1 MFQGVFQTKTYRPL
15 KVVKVKW
22 GSPKILLFTTEEEHE
37 RHVHGM
43 LTRFRT
49 SGRKLNPDKCK
60 FKQREIKFY
69 GIICIEDGVKPD
81 PDKVSALLRRCH
93 PPPPPNNSQQEV
105 ETFFIYIYTYLAP
118 FISRFNALQAPLR
131 ELLKE
136 KDDFDNTSLQQ
147 QASYAIGNDIKAT
160 KSLRRSMT

>member
-60 FKQREIKFY
+60 FKQREIKLY
-69 GIICIEDGVKPD
+69 GIICIEVGVKPD

-93 PPPPPNNSQQEV
+93 PPPPPTIHSRRWKH
-105 ETFFIYIYTYLAP
+105 FLYIYIPTWLHSFLGLMP
-118 FISRFNALQAPLR
+118 CKPPCENC
-131 ELLKE
+131 
-136 KDDFDNTSLQQ
+136 
-147 QASYAIGNDIKAT
+147 
-160 KSLRRSMT
+160 

>member
-1 MFQGVFQTKTYRPL
+1 M
-15 KVVKVKW
+15 
-22 GSPKILLFTTEEEHE
+22 
-37 RHVHGM
+37 HGM
-43 LTRFRT
+43 LIRFRT

-60 FKQREIKFY
+60 FKQRDIKFY

-93 PPPPPNNSQQEV
+93 PHQFTAGAGNI
-105 ETFFIYIYTYLAP
+105 FLYTHLAP
-118 FISRFNALQAPLR
+118 FISGFNAFKAPLR

-136 KDDFDNTSLQQ
+136 KDGFDKTSFQE
-147 QASYAIGNDIKAT
+147 QAFYAIGNDIKAT